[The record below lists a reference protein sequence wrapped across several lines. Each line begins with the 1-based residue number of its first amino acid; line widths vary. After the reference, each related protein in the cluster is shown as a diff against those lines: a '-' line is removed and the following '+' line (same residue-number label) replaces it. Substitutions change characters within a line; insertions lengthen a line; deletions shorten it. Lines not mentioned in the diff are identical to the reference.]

1 MVRPDRRMHWFLI
14 SITNAGCN
22 LLREASAGSQVKD
35 AVGHVGKAAAAR
47 GRTVPTV
54 RKQRG

>member
-1 MVRPDRRMHWFLI
+1 MVRPDRRVHWFLI

-22 LLREASAGSQVKD
+22 LLRKASAGSQVKD
-35 AVGHVGKAAAAR
+35 VVGHVGKAAAVR

-54 RKQRG
+54 RKQKG